1 VPAIEPWESK
11 ERGMAI
17 SEDDPAY
24 EDFVRAYE
32 KLVGARK
39 RLQETA
45 GLKRTDRKRHAAY
58 EYHRCAKAAY
68 GKLHGAN
75 AWDLSIKR

>member
-1 VPAIEPWESK
+1 
-11 ERGMAI
+11 MAI
-17 SEDDPAY
+17 REDDPAY

-32 KLVGARK
+32 KLLGARK

-45 GLKRTDRKRHAAY
+45 GLKRTDRNRHAAY
-58 EYHRCAKAAY
+58 EYYRCAKAAY
-68 GKLHGAN
+68 GKFHGAN